1 MFSTVQA
8 AIANASITV
17 LHHDVVIVGA
27 GPAGYA
33 AALAARRAGA
43 ATLLL
48 DMAAGPGG
56 ALTAMG
62 LRLGDDAELAA
73 AGVPRSY
80 GTTLI
85 EVVAGL
91 ELRLISP
98 QRVWRAGARALVLAS
113 GGREQT
119 RGNLLLPGTR
129 PAGVL
134 TAGAALRLLATTGR
148 LPGRRAIIAGAG
160 RWADIAGRMLERAG
174 AVIVARVSEVGRID
188 GWPRVTSAV
197 LVDGPQLEC
206 DLLVLATPLLAW
218 LPPALFGAAG
228 LPGVFVAGSA
238 ALGEVDA
245 IEAAASGE
253 AAGRRAAEWAFLDKE
268 TRGQGDEEIAST

>member
-1 MFSTVQA
+1 MPQNHPGALAAQSTW
-8 AIANASITV
+8 
-17 LHHDVVIVGA
+17 DVVVAGA
-27 GPAGYA
+27 GPAGCA
-33 AALAARRAGA
+33 AALAVRRAGA

-48 DMAAGPGG
+48 DMADGPGG
-56 ALTAMG
+56 ALAAMG
-62 LRLGDDAELAA
+62 LRRLGDDAELAA
-73 AGVPRSY
+73 AGVRRSY

-98 QRVWRAGARALVLAS
+98 RRVWHAGARALVLAS

-134 TAGAALRLLATTGR
+134 TAGAALRLLAASGR

-174 AVIVARVSEVGRID
+174 AVIVARISEVGRID